1 MTSRINDELRITK
14 SALRF
19 GPQRISRV
27 QTVPPDT
34 IGRNG
39 DIVIVDSTTES
50 IVDATIAIRH
60 VPETVDLCQKIPL
73 VITPGDFTI
82 DDGTTVFTITITGL
96 DDIVDAV
103 NAANIPAFSAFVQL
117 DVNNFRGPIIFRGSS
132 VTIADGTSNFPS
144 VAGIVGA
151 FAGGDL
157 EVPTGR
163 WLCFPAGG
171 IDLEFGG
178 APVAGGPFDIL
189 DFTGTGVTSIV
200 DAGGGEATITISAG
214 AAAGPAYGVIV
225 GDVGTATATI
235 ASETITFG
243 GIGVTVTS
251 TDAGAGFDTVDFDL
265 DISDLPAGVTV
276 ALTDE
281 IGVDQAA
288 APNVRFTFTDVVED
302 LDIPFGITTNGLII
316 RTAAD
321 TYTSRSIVASTT
333 AGLEGADIINGDGVA
348 GNPEIGVDID
358 NLVSSVS
365 NLGATDELIVFDGT
379 NNLSYSGQQIADGA
393 TVLAG
398 PNLWETIDADT
409 GSTSANTRTDTLTIA
424 GGTSITTSIAGDTV
438 TIDSA
443 FTISTI
449 NGQPVP
455 TFSDSTR
462 GPKQLSIETI
472 ALVWSDTSLAADEYL
487 EFQEANNAD
496 AGFSPPH
503 NATIV
508 KASGVTEDNNGP
520 GARDIDLFVNGA
532 LDTSGILTF
541 TGAPSGQEEVR
552 DVTLNI
558 DVTAGNIVHL
568 RGDSGANAL
577 ADVAVVLF
585 FKWRV

>member
-1 MTSRINDELRITK
+1 MTKINDELRITK
-14 SALRF
+14 STLRF
-19 GPQRISRV
+19 GALQISRV
-27 QTVPPDT
+27 QTLPPDT
-34 IGRNG
+34 VGRNG
-39 DIVIVDSTTES
+39 DIVIVDDTAES
-50 IVDATIAIRH
+50 VERTIAIRH
-60 VPETVDLCQKIPL
+60 IPENADLCQKIPL
-73 VITPGDFTI
+73 VITPGTFTI

-96 DDIVDAV
+96 DDVVDAV
-103 NAANIPAFSAFVQL
+103 NAANIPAFSAFVDIQ
-117 DVNNFRGPIIFRGSS
+117 DNQFRGPIIFRGPP
-132 VTIADGTSNFPS
+132 VTIADGTSDFPS
-144 VAGIVGA
+144 VVGIAGV
-151 FAGGDL
+151 FPGGDL
-157 EVPTGR
+157 TVPTGR

-189 DFTGTGVTSIV
+189 DFTGAGVTSIV
-200 DAGGGEATITISAG
+200 DAGGGEATITISGGAG
-214 AAAGPAYGVIV
+214 VGPGYGVIV
-225 GDVGTATATI
+225 GDVGTATATV

-243 GIGVTVTS
+243 GIGVTVTAA
-251 TDAGAGFDTVDFDL
+251 DAGAGLDTVDFDL

-276 ALTDE
+276 AFTDE

-302 LDIPFGITTNGLII
+302 LDIPFGITTNGLIT

-321 TYTSRSIVASTT
+321 TYASRSIVASTT
-333 AGLEGADIINGDGVA
+333 AGLEGADIVNGDGVA
-348 GNPEIGVDID
+348 GNPEIGVDIA
-358 NLVSSVS
+358 NLASSVS

-379 NNLSYSGQQIADGA
+379 NNFSYSGQQIADGA

-409 GSTSANTRTDTLTIA
+409 GSTTANTRTDTLTIA
-424 GGTSITTSIAGDTV
+424 GGVGINTSIAGDTL
-438 TIDSA
+438 TISN
-443 FTISTI
+443 TIEISTI
-449 NGQPVP
+449 NGQPIP
-455 TFSDSTR
+455 TFSDTTR
-462 GPKQLSIETI
+462 GPKTLSVETI

-520 GARDIDLFVNGA
+520 GARDIDLFINGA

-558 DVTAGNIVHL
+558 DVTAGDIVHL

-577 ADVAVVLF
+577 NDVAVVLF
-585 FKWRV
+585 FKWRTP

>member
-1 MTSRINDELRITK
+1 MTAKINDELRITK

-19 GPQRISRV
+19 GALQVSRV
-27 QTVPPDT
+27 QTLPPNT
-34 IGRNG
+34 VGRNG
-39 DIVIVDSTTES
+39 DIVIVDDTAES
-50 IVDATIAIRH
+50 VEQTIAIRH
-60 VPETVDLCQKIPL
+60 IPENADLCQKIPF
-73 VITPGDFTI
+73 VITPGTFTI
-82 DDGTTVFTITITGL
+82 DNGTTVFTITITGL
-96 DDIVDAV
+96 DDVVDAV
-103 NAANIPAFSAFVQL
+103 NAANIPAFSAFVDIQDNL
-117 DVNNFRGPIIFRGSS
+117 FRGPIIFRGPP
-132 VTIADGTSNFPS
+132 VTIADGTSDFPS
-144 VAGIVGA
+144 VVGIAGV
-151 FAGGDL
+151 FPGGDL
-157 EVPTGR
+157 AVPTGR

-214 AAAGPAYGVIV
+214 AAPGPAYGVIV

-302 LDIPFGITTNGLII
+302 LDIPFGITTNGLIT

-321 TYTSRSIVASTT
+321 TYTSRSIIASTT
-333 AGLEGADIINGDGVA
+333 AGLEGADVVNGDGVA
-348 GNPEIGVDID
+348 GNPEIGVDIT

-455 TFSDSTR
+455 TFSDTTR